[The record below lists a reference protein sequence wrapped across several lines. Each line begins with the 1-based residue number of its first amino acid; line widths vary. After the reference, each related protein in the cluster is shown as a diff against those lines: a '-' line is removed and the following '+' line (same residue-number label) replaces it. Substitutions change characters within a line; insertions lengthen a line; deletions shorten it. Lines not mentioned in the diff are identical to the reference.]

1 MKDAHRVH
9 AQKAGRSQVAAR
21 SWRGTAQDGRP
32 GQRSQARRAHRARA
46 LETDARSAQPDR
58 AGRGGGARV
67 NIVNA
72 DNRTHHVR
80 NASSKGVNVNK
91 NADLDAGDRATSEKQ
106 DNQ

>member
-1 MKDAHRVH
+1 M
-9 AQKAGRSQVAAR
+9 
-21 SWRGTAQDGRP
+21 
-32 GQRSQARRAHRARA
+32 
-46 LETDARSAQPDR
+46 
-58 AGRGGGARV
+58 